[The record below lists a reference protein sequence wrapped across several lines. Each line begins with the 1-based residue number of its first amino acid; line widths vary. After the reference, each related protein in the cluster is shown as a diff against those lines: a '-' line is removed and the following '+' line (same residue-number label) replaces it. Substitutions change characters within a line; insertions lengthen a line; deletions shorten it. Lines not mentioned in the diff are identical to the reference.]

1 MNNTVV
7 ASDNRIIIGKNT
19 NAPLEVYRMGYGTMR
34 LTGEGIWG
42 EPANR
47 EEALQVLKRAVKL
60 GVNFIDT
67 ADYYGP
73 DVTNR
78 LIVEALY
85 PYPENLVICTKVG
98 ARRAPDKSWP
108 TFTKPEELRQ
118 SVDNN
123 LKQLKLE
130 QLAVVHFRFS
140 THNNPTPFSESIDA
154 MFELQKEG
162 KILHVGVSNVN
173 VQELEYAMSRG
184 NIATVQNMYSYTQRT
199 TTKLPIGETRGGEEI
214 LQTCEENGI
223 IFTPFFSL
231 ITALPKQEQ
240 KIEQVAQ
247 KHNAT
252 KAQINLAWLLHKSPN
267 ILPIP
272 GTSSVAH
279 LEENMAA
286 INIHLDAEDLELLG

>member
-1 MNNTVV
+1 MSTP
-7 ASDNRIIIGKNT
+7 SIKDHLIIGKNT
-19 NAPLEVYRMGYGTMR
+19 KAPLEVYRMGYGTMR

-47 EEALQVLKRAVKL
+47 NEALQVLKRAVEL

-78 LIVEALY
+78 LIAEALY

-98 ARRAPDKSWP
+98 ARRAHDKSWP
-108 TFTKPEELRQ
+108 VFNKPEELRQ
-118 SVDNN
+118 SIDNN

-130 QLAVVHFRFS
+130 QLPVVHFRVA
-140 THNNPTPFSESIDA
+140 THNNSTPFAESVDA

-173 VQELEYAMSRG
+173 EQELQYAMSRG

-199 TTKLPIGETRGGEEI
+199 TAKLIIGETRGGEV
-214 LQTCEENGI
+214 LKTCEENDI
-223 IFTPFFSL
+223 VFTPFFSL
-231 ITALPKQEQ
+231 ITELPKQ
-240 KIEQVAQ
+240 
-247 KHNAT
+247 
-252 KAQINLAWLLHKSPN
+252 
-267 ILPIP
+267 
-272 GTSSVAH
+272 
-279 LEENMAA
+279 
-286 INIHLDAEDLELLG
+286 